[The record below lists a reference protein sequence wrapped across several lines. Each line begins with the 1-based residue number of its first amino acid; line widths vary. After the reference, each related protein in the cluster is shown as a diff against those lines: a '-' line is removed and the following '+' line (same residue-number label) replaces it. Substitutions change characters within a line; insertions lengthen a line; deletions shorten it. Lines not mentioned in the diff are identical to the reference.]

1 MSKLALI
8 IKTRTK
14 AGKRDEVRGLYEQL
28 LAPRA
33 LTNPAQELVLMNN
46 DAQDP
51 NVFYLF
57 EVYANQ
63 EAFQASSQAPW
74 FWEYRG
80 AAEPLLEGR
89 PEVVMAVPV
98 WGKGISI

>member
-8 IKTRTK
+8 VKTRTK
-14 AGKRDEVRGLYEQL
+14 PGKRDEVRQRYEQM

-33 LTNPAQELVLMNN
+33 LANPAQELVLMNN

-57 EVYANQ
+57 EVYSDQ

-74 FWEYRG
+74 FWEYMG
-80 AAEPLLEGR
+80 AVGPLLEGQ
-89 PEVVMAVPV
+89 PEVVMAAPV
-98 WGKGISI
+98 WGKGISV